1 MQGEPRE
8 KNALQDWSDST
19 LRLAIKTG
27 FRCAYCGSDF
37 FATIEHYYAFEV
49 EHIVPRGR
57 GPEID
62 EAPENLT
69 VSCRTCNRLKR
80 RWDPRSRVGDSAT
93 REQLIEAARKYVLE
107 ERQKKFERI
116 KQERE
121 EALRIL
127 ARKEGDQNG
136 TCEVSN
142 PAVHTDAAR

>member
-1 MQGEPRE
+1 MKGEHMDEIAMQG
-8 KNALQDWSDST
+8 WSDST

-27 FRCAYCGSDF
+27 FQCEYCGSDF
-37 FATIEHYYAFEV
+37 FAAIEHYYAFEV

-107 ERQKKFERI
+107 QRQEKFERI
-116 KQERE
+116 KQERQA
-121 EALRIL
+121 ALRIM
-127 ARKEGDQNG
+127 ARMVGDTNG
-136 TCEVSN
+136 PSDVSN